1 MTSTG
6 QKELEIHT
14 CRRIYLGLSVS
25 MSVFMSVCVCVCACL
40 CASCLIIMCVSCMLV
55 YLLLGSLCV
64 GAVYDSVCVV

>member
-25 MSVFMSVCVCVCACL
+25 MSVFMSVCVCVC
-40 CASCLIIMCVSCMLV
+40 
-55 YLLLGSLCV
+55 
-64 GAVYDSVCVV
+64 VCVCVLVCELSDNHLYIVYACVFVAW

>member
-25 MSVFMSVCVCVCACL
+25 MSVFMSVYV
-40 CASCLIIMCVSCMLV
+40 CMLV
-55 YLLLGSLCV
+55 YKLS
-64 GAVYDSVCVV
+64 DKHVCIMYAYVFVAW